1 MTGNIGSGLDGKIVF
16 SVGAMGK
23 ATGSTVSMVVQ
34 FQVRN
39 KKESLSANS
48 APQSQALTVTWTMA
62 SGCTGDSMQFASDT
76 WTAA

>member
-23 ATGSTVSMVVQ
+23 ATGSTASMVVQ

-39 KKESLSANS
+39 KKESRERRGEREVL
-48 APQSQALTVTWTMA
+48 LTIKK
-62 SGCTGDSMQFASDT
+62 
-76 WTAA
+76 